1 MSNLEELRVVITAE
15 TKKLKKSLDDA
26 AKQIQ
31 KFSSKSEG
39 ALEDLDGEFD
49 SLGTDVDSNMA
60 RATADVEDFASRG
73 RAAIGRLDADFD
85 SLGVDGV
92 ETAMSR
98 AAASVSDFV
107 SDARADLSRLE
118 GAMDIDASGIA
129 SAMDRAAGEVAEF
142 VSDARAD
149 MARLEGAMDIDT
161 SGISSAMG
169 RAAADVADFASDA
182 RADIARVDAAFDSL
196 GAEGI
201 ASAMARAR
209 SEVSNFVSSARSDLS
224 KLEGDF
230 KTIGDSAREGMA
242 VAAGALAGVSAV
254 IIGTSNG
261 TVEQSKRLAQLGI
274 VAQNTGIDFDV
285 LTDTYIGLQ
294 SILQDE
300 GAATTAMQL
309 LAQLTQNEQ
318 ELAEWTTIVAG
329 AQALLGEE
337 LNAEEL
343 IGSINETAKLG
354 VVTGQFA
361 DALNK
366 ANISAEQVAASM
378 SGNEDAQKAFNKAIA
393 EGLPIEDA
401 YTEALKAC
409 SDAGEREAL
418 MRAYMNDVYGEAG
431 TQYQKATESI
441 RKQAEASHN
450 LQTGLSLIGDT
461 MRPLLTTLTQFGAEI
476 LHMTAGILRHT
487 MANVDLQS
495 ALESLR
501 PVIEVI
507 ATALAKV
514 LVFVAENIDTI
525 VKLGVAVV
533 AAAAAF
539 KVIGTAIG
547 LVQGAISAF
556 KIAMGAASAAADAF
570 AGAQMIISVA
580 GGPAIAAILGIVAA
594 VAAVVAIVIY
604 CYNEFEGF
612 RNMIN
617 SFVETVI
624 TRISELVSVVVTQF
638 TGIVEAVKGLVS
650 AIVNSLVE
658 AYNSGDAR
666 LNAFVEIFKSA
677 FNTIKAVVETALEIV
692 TAVVEYALTFIREII
707 ETVTAVIE
715 GDWEAVWQN
724 IKDIFKA
731 QWDLIT
737 SILSSLLDGIAQ
749 IITNKL
755 QAAKNIVSNVLGN
768 IASLFGG
775 NFEKVKSTVSNAF
788 SNINSTFTSK
798 LNAAKSTV
806 TSIFTNIV
814 SAVSSKM
821 EAAKTTVSN
830 AVNKLKSFFNF
841 SWELPKIKLPHFN
854 ITGSFSL
861 NPPSIPKFSVSWYQ
875 QGGVF
880 DSPTLFGFGNGSIGG
895 LGERGAEMVAPLENN
910 LGWLNKLAD
919 MLSERMSGNQDVI
932 LQVDGT
938 TLGRVTA
945 AGINGITSQTGVCPI
960 RVF

>member
-1 MSNLEELRVVITAE
+1 MSDLEELRVVITAE
-15 TKKLKKSLDDA
+15 NKKLKKSLDEA

-31 KFSSKSEG
+31 KFSNKSEN

-49 SLGTDVDSNMA
+49 NLGVDVDSNMA

-85 SLGVDGV
+85 SLGVDGI

-129 SAMDRAAGEVAEF
+129 SAMDRAAGEVADF

-161 SGISSAMG
+161 SGISAAMG
-169 RAAADVADFASDA
+169 RATADVADFVSDA
-182 RADIARVDAAFDSL
+182 RADIGRLEGVLNSL
-196 GAEGI
+196 GAQGI

-209 SEVSNFVSSARSDLS
+209 SEVSSFVSSARADLS

-230 KTIGDSAREGMA
+230 KNIGDSAREGMA
-242 VAAGALAGVSAV
+242 VAAGAFAGASAV
-254 IIGTSNG
+254 IIATSNG
-261 TVEQSKRLAQLGI
+261 TVEHSQRLAKLGI
-274 VAQNTGIDFDV
+274 VAQNTGIDFGV
-285 LTDTYIGLQ
+285 LTDTYINLN

-300 GAATTAMQL
+300 SAATTTMQL
-309 LAQLTQNEQ
+309 LAQLTQNSQ
-318 ELAEWTTIVAG
+318 ELTEWTTILAG

-337 LNAEEL
+337 LNSEEL
-343 IGSINETAKLG
+343 IGSINESAKLG
-354 VVTGQFA
+354 VVTGQLA

-366 ANISAEQVAASM
+366 ANVSAEQVAASM
-378 SGNEDAQKAFNKAIA
+378 SGNEKAQAAFNKAIA

-409 SDAGEREAL
+409 TDAGEREAL
-418 MRAYMNDVYGEAG
+418 MRAYMNDVFGESG
-431 TQYQKATESI
+431 VQYQKATESI

-450 LQTGLSLIGDT
+450 LQTGLALIGDT
-461 MRPLLTTLTQFGAEI
+461 LRPLLTTLTQFGAEI

-487 MANVDLQS
+487 MANVDLQG
-495 ALESLR
+495 ALESLK

-507 ATALAKV
+507 ARVLATV
-514 LVFVAENIDTI
+514 LGFVAENIDTI
-525 VKLGVAVV
+525 VKLGAVIL

-547 LVQGAISAF
+547 LVTAAISAF
-556 KIAMGAASAAADAF
+556 KVAMTAASVASNAFAAA
-570 AGAQMIISVA
+570 QMVVSVA
-580 GGPAIAAILGIVAA
+580 GGPVIAAMAGIVAA
-594 VAAVVAIVIY
+594 IAAVVAIVIY

-612 RNMIN
+612 RNMVN
-617 SFVETVI
+617 GFAETVM
-624 TRISELVSVVVTQF
+624 TKISELVSVVVTQF
-638 TGIVEAVKGLVS
+638 TGIIEAVKGFVS
-650 AIVNSLVE
+650 AIITAITK
-658 AYNSGDAR
+658 AYNDGDVK
-666 LNAFVEIFKSA
+666 LTMFVEIFKSSFKNIQA
-677 FNTIKAVVETALEIV
+677 IVETAMDIITEVIEL
-692 TAVVEYALTFIREII
+692 ALTLIREVI
-707 ETVTAVIE
+707 ETITAVIS
-715 GDWEAVWQN
+715 GDWEAVWNN
-724 IKDIFKA
+724 I
-731 QWDLIT
+731 
-737 SILSSLLDGIAQ
+737 LD
-749 IITNKL
+749 
-755 QAAKNIVSNVLGN
+755 IVSAILTAVVDIVGN
-768 IASLFGG
+768 LFEGIVTIVQ
-775 NFEKVKSTVSNAF
+775 N
-788 SNINSTFTSK
+788 K
-798 LNAAKSTV
+798 LNAAKNII
-806 TSIFTNIV
+806 TSILRAIPTEFSSKLTAAKNTVISV
-814 SAVSSKM
+814 FNSITSSISSKM
-821 EAAKTTVSN
+821 ENAKNTVKN

-841 SWELPKIKLPHFN
+841 SWSLPHIKLPHFN
-854 ITGSFSL
+854 ISGSFSL
-861 NPPSIPKFSVSWYQ
+861 NPPSIPRFSVSWYQ
-875 QGGVF
+875 HGGVF

-919 MLSERMSGNQDVI
+919 MLSERMGSNRDVI